1 MANAEV
7 ERIAIEHVMQL
18 ERDAG
23 SEPTDVHSRGVPY
36 DISSP
41 ARKIEVK
48 AFSRSARGEAVPLE
62 QRQFQAALDDPDNY
76 YVYVVDNVVS
86 GPQVRVLHG
95 ASLRKMLDG
104 CKPSITYGPMLSTG
118 TYDQMS
124 KGVDGDAEA
133 QR

>member
-1 MANAEV
+1 MANAEF

-23 SEPTDVHSRGVPY
+23 REPVDVHSRGVPY
-36 DISSP
+36 DIASP
-41 ARKIEVK
+41 PRKIEVK
-48 AFSRSARGEAVPLE
+48 AVSGSARGAPIPLE

-86 GPQVRVLHG
+86 APQVRVLHG
-95 ASLRKMLDG
+95 ASLRKMLEG
-104 CKPSITYGPMLSTG
+104 CKPSITYWPTFRTG

-124 KGVDGDAEA
+124 KGVDTDA
-133 QR
+133 